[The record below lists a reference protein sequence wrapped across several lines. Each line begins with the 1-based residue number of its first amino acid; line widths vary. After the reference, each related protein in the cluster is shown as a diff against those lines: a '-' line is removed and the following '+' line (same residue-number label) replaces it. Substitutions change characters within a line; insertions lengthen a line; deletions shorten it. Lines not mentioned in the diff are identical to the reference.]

1 MNDKTSNLS
10 DQLLLLSAVTITS
23 IGQTVVFAILPSLSR
38 ATGLK
43 DVHMGIIISSSA
55 LIFALASPLWGR
67 YSERVGRKP
76 VLMIGLIGY
85 ALGTLL
91 FASAFWLGLRGYLSG
106 LSLLTVLV
114 LTRILQS
121 TVMAATPPAAAAYMA
136 DTSTPGTRTKAMAKI
151 GAANN
156 LGNVLGPAAGGA
168 IAAAISL
175 VAPLYITVVLVAI
188 MAVVIAIKLNE
199 SPYIL
204 NREPILTRTPMGEAL
219 RATFSAYF
227 DPRLTGVLIICVG
240 VFFSFAIVQQ
250 TLGFL
255 FQDKLMLPPKEA
267 AAAVGLAMMF
277 AATASIVAQI
287 IIVQKFAWSPARL
300 LKVGVPSIAIG
311 VALLLL
317 AEQRSSIILAVTF
330 VGLGVGLG
338 MPGISS
344 TASLSVGSDEQGLV
358 AGMLSAAPALGFT
371 FGPVIGTGLYQLNIN
386 APYVMILII
395 YGPLIWMVWRVANQ
409 TTQKT

>member
-1 MNDKTSNLS
+1 MGEKVSSLS
-10 DQLLLLSAVTITS
+10 DQLLLLAAVTITS
-23 IGQTVVFAILPSLSR
+23 VGQTVVFAILPSLSR
-38 ATGLK
+38 ATGLA

-55 LIFALASPLWGR
+55 LVFALASPLWGR

-85 ALGTLL
+85 AAGTLL
-91 FASAFWLGLRGYLSG
+91 FASTFWLGLEGHLTGLALLSA
-106 LSLLTVLV
+106 LV
-114 LTRILQS
+114 ITRILQS

-136 DTSTPGTRTKAMAKI
+136 DTSTAGTRTKAMAKI

-175 VAPLYITVVLVAI
+175 VAPLYITVVLVAL
-188 MAVVIAIKLNE
+188 MALVIGIKFNE

-204 NREPILTRTPMGEAL
+204 NREPMLTRTPMGEAL
-219 RATFSAYF
+219 KATFSAYF

-287 IIVQKFAWSPARL
+287 IIVQKLAWSPPRL
-300 LKVGVPSIAIG
+300 LKVGVPCIAIG

-317 AEQRSSIILAVTF
+317 ADERSSIIVAVTF

-344 TASLSVGSDEQGLV
+344 TASLSVGADEQGLV

-371 FGPVIGTGLYQLNIN
+371 FGPVIGTGLYQLNLN
-386 APYVMILII
+386 APYIMVLII
-395 YGPLIWMVWRVANQ
+395 YVPLIWVVWRVANQ
-409 TTQKT
+409 TT